1 MRVLVSKNISIT
13 LEELNKTD
21 MISIVSSF
29 PSNFINHRSP
39 GIPDELKKQILH
51 EQYKKRIV
59 SDGLETGHLVLTDN
73 GYIFKSKQSF
83 SSFAGFVFEAY
94 LVDEFNSKKTARLRA
109 FQWATER
116 SEGWSTKGFEE
127 YKAVGTGLL
136 STKINHLSY
145 YEPQSN
151 ADIIFLRKNPL
162 LDIMEPALIH
172 NQQVSAKIQVK
183 SIKNRFKENIVDKV
197 ISGKYSR
204 VITMLSDNSG
214 RPSWVICHN
223 ILHNMLRTKVIT
235 SDVYANTIGRI
246 QGPEYFD
253 LDQYYID
260 DYYDYICQWHNGNE
274 SFTKHTNEAA
284 EQEITGYKYVNN
296 ILVPIDA

>member
-1 MRVLVSKNISIT
+1 MSKNISIT
-13 LEELNKTD
+13 PKELNNTD

-29 PSNFINHRSP
+29 PSDFINHRSP
-39 GIPDELKKQILH
+39 GIPNELRRKILH
-51 EQYKKRIV
+51 QQYKNRIV
-59 SDGLETGHLVLTDN
+59 SDGLETGHLQLTDN

-94 LVDEFNSKKTARLRA
+94 LVDEFNSKRTARLRA

-116 SEGWSTKGFEE
+116 SEGWSTKAFDE

-136 STKINHLSY
+136 STKTNYLGY

-151 ADIIFLRKNPL
+151 ADIIFLRKSPL
-162 LDIMEPALIH
+162 LDIMEPALIY

-183 SIKNRFKENIVDKV
+183 SIKNRFKEDIVDKV
-197 ISGKYSR
+197 ISGKYLR
-204 VITMLSDNSG
+204 VITMLSDNFG

-223 ILHNMLRTKVIT
+223 ILHHMLRTNAIT
-235 SDVYANTIGRI
+235 PDVYANTIGRI

-253 LDQYYID
+253 LNQYYID
-260 DYYDYICQWHNGNE
+260 DYYDYICQWYNGNE
-274 SFTKHTNEAA
+274 SSTKHTDEAA

-296 ILVPIDA
+296 VLVPIDV